1 MNGLS
6 TGERLSSWVPGI
18 ARLRSLSRDDV
29 GNDIV
34 AGLAVTALL
43 VPHGMAY
50 AELARVPAVTG
61 LYTTVLALVAYA
73 LFGPSRLLMLGP
85 DSSLSP
91 MIAAAIVLIG
101 SDGDPAE
108 AVAIAGMLALLSGVV
123 CVIAGLTGL
132 GVIAD
137 LLSKPVRI
145 GYLNG
150 LAIVMIISQL
160 PKLFGFSVSGDT
172 AVETGI
178 DFVQGLADGLT
189 NGTALGI
196 GVVSLGVIL
205 GAGLVSPR
213 APGVLLAVVGATVA
227 VALLDLTDREIAV
240 VGQIPEGFPAPDWPG
255 IDLGDVPTLLG
266 AAVGIAVMTLSDTTA
281 LSRSFADL
289 TDDEVDPNREIVA
302 LGVANVATGLFQG
315 FPVSASTTRTTV
327 AVTNGGRSQLVGL
340 IGAGLVLALVTV
352 GGSLVENLPSAALA
366 AVVIAAGMYL
376 LDLPELWWLLSVRR
390 SEFFLS
396 VAATVG
402 VVAVGVLEGIV
413 IAILVSLANFIRRV
427 WRPYDAVLGRVES
440 RTGWHDVDRHPDAHQ
455 VSGMLIYRFDAPLF
469 FANADYFVRRLRAG
483 LESAP
488 HAVER
493 VVVAA
498 EPMTDIDTTGAEVL
512 AELIE
517 SLEDAGI
524 TLTFAGLK
532 GPVKDR
538 LHRYGLHERIGRRNF
553 YSTIT
558 HAIDE
563 YLDSRP
569 ADEAEAER

>member
-6 TGERLSSWVPGI
+6 TGENWSSWVPGI
-18 ARLRSLSRDDV
+18 ARLRSLRGDDI
-29 GNDIV
+29 GSDIV

-73 LFGPSRLLMLGP
+73 FFGPSRLLMLGP

-101 SDGDPAE
+101 ADGDPAK
-108 AVAIAGMLALLSGVV
+108 AVAITGMLAVLSGVV

-150 LAIVMIISQL
+150 LAIVMITSQL

-196 GVVSLGVIL
+196 GIVSLAVIL
-205 GAGLVSPR
+205 GAGRISPR
-213 APGVLLAVVGATVA
+213 APGVLFAVVGATVA
-227 VALLDLTDREIAV
+227 VAVFDLTDRDIAV
-240 VGQIPEGFPAPDWPG
+240 VGKIPEGFPAPDWPG
-255 IDLGDVPTLLG
+255 IELGDLPSLLG

-289 TDDEVDPNREIVA
+289 TDDEVDPNREIIA
-302 LGVANVATGLFQG
+302 LGVANVSTGLFQG

-327 AVTNGGRSQLVGL
+327 AVTSGGRSQLVGL
-340 IGAGLVLALVTV
+340 VGAALVLVLVAV

-376 LDLPELWWLLSVRR
+376 LDLSELWWLLSVRR

-396 VAATVG
+396 MAATIG
-402 VVAVGVLEGIV
+402 VVAFGVLEGIV
-413 IAILVSLANFIRRV
+413 IAIVVSLANFIRRV

-455 VSGMLIYRFDAPLF
+455 VPGMLIYRFDAPLF
-469 FANADYFVRRLRAG
+469 FANADYFARRLRAG
-483 LESAP
+483 LDSAP
-488 HAVER
+488 VAVER

-512 AELIE
+512 ADLIE
-517 SLEDAGI
+517 SLDGAGI

-563 YLDSRP
+563 YLDARP
-569 ADEAEAER
+569 ADEAER